1 MLSLKAPALDVNR
14 PAPMWLIVLLAAVTA
29 IGPFATQAF
38 LPALPAVALTFEVAP
53 GRSQLTLSLA
63 FLSIAISTLAYGPL
77 SDRYGRRPVMHVG
90 IGLFILGSLGCVLAP
105 TLETLVVARV
115 LQAAG
120 GAAGL
125 VLARAIARD
134 LYGPER
140 SATVIAQ
147 LVMVMVLALML
158 APGFGGIVNDL
169 FHWRAIF
176 VALSAGGVLVLLG
189 SMRYL
194 AESHTE
200 AGVVVESP
208 RDMLHGFGALL
219 RSPMFCLLGAYPAL
233 SSAIFFAFIAGSPY
247 VMVDLLGRP
256 TTEYGLYFIL
266 IAAGFMLGNIISVR
280 IGARVGMLP
289 MMTIGMWIALLG
301 VLLCGLFVYL
311 DRLSPMTLFL
321 PIVLAQVGQG
331 MGMPNAQAASL
342 NQIPHRA
349 GTASALT
356 GFAQMMSAAIV
367 TQLVGSSMGGTAWPL
382 VAFMAFGA
390 VTGLLV
396 SIAAQRLDRR
406 RGAAKTSGA

>member
-1 MLSLKAPALDVNR
+1 MLSLRAPALDVSK

-38 LPALPAVALTFEVAP
+38 LPALPAVAETFEVP
-53 GRSQLTLSLA
+53 SGRSQLALSLA
-63 FLSIAISTLAYGPL
+63 FLSIAISTLAFGPL
-77 SDRYGRRPVMHVG
+77 SDRYGRRPVLHAG
-90 IGLFILGSLGCVLAP
+90 IGMFIVGSVGCVLAP
-105 TLETLVVARV
+105 TLELLVVARI
-115 LQAAG
+115 LQASG

-158 APGFGGIVNDL
+158 APGFGGVVNDL
-169 FHWRAIF
+169 FQWRAIF
-176 VALSAGGVLVLLG
+176 VGISIGGVLVLIG
-189 SMRYL
+189 SLRYL
-194 AESHTE
+194 AESHAS
-200 AGVVVESP
+200 AGVAESP
-208 RDMLHGFGALL
+208 REMLHGFGALL

-233 SSAIFFAFIAGSPY
+233 SSSIFFAFIAGSPY

-266 IAAGFMLGNIISVR
+266 IAAGFMLGNLISVR
-280 IGARVGMLP
+280 IGTRVGMLP

-301 VLLCGLFVYL
+301 VAICGVFVYL

-342 NQIPHRA
+342 NEIPYRA

-367 TQLVGSSMGGTAWPL
+367 TQLVGTMLGRSAWPL
-382 VAFMAFGA
+382 IAFMAFGA
-390 VTGLLV
+390 VSSLLV
-396 SIAAQRLDRR
+396 AIAAQRLDRR
-406 RGAAKTSGA
+406 RKVHNRAHH